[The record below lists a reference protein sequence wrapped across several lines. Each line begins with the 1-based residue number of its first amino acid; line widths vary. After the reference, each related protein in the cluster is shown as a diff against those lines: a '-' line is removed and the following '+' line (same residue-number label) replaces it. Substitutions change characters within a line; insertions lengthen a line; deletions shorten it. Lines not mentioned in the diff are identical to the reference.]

1 MLDIASVAYMT
12 SAERPLLTEGVLQRL
27 RYETSLVALVRAMRE
42 EDRLAAD
49 RLRRLSPS
57 QVHLACQRSI
67 NALLWDAS
75 LGDEALPLDPTY
87 FARAIYGLPR
97 VPNTAQ
103 RRRLVRETARIY
115 AQVSSGGLSIPTRPD
130 GFHALWE
137 CAMEGEPRWSEV
149 EPSSAFR
156 PAAARIVR
164 GRSVSDVLQVCADPA
179 DYEEELE
186 GLLAFF
192 QDTTL
197 EPEIRAACGY
207 ALFEWIHPFADGNGH
222 VGRMLA
228 LALLQD
234 IYSLP
239 AMVCFSWA
247 LVRGRGR
254 TSALF
259 ATLRSGE
266 GTLVGFGRGTLEQLH
281 GAQALARGLLGEA
294 EHETAGRLTRC
305 APPLK

>member
-1 MLDIASVAYMT
+1 MT

-27 RYETSLVALVRAMRE
+27 RSETGLVALAHVMRE
-42 EDRLAAD
+42 EDRLVVG

-67 NALLWDAS
+67 NALLGDAA
-75 LGDEALPLDPTY
+75 LENAELPLDPAE
-87 FARAIYGLPR
+87 FARAINGLPR
-97 VPNTAQ
+97 VPSTAR
-103 RRRLVRETARIY
+103 RRRLARETARIY
-115 AQVSSGGLSIPTRPD
+115 AQAGAGGLPIPVRPD
-130 GFHALWE
+130 DFHALWE
-137 CAMEGEPRWSEV
+137 CAMAGEPRWSET

-156 PAAARIVR
+156 PAAAKIVR
-164 GRSVSDVLQVCADPA
+164 GRSASDVLQVCADPA
-179 DYEEELE
+179 DYEAELE
-186 GLLAFF
+186 GLLAFL
-192 QDTTL
+192 QDATL

-239 AMVCFSWA
+239 TMVCFSWA
-247 LVRGRGR
+247 LVRGKGR

-259 ATLRSGE
+259 ATLRSGD
-266 GTLVGFGRGTLEQLH
+266 GTLVDFGQGTLVQLH
-281 GAQALARGLLGEA
+281 GAQKASAA
-294 EHETAGRLTRC
+294 CAANF
-305 APPLK
+305 APPGHDQ